1 MNYKQNKLL
10 QFFAPISFFGQLI
23 SLPDVMLDVLVKI
36 AAGILFTNQPC
47 STEVF
52 SQCIQL

>member
-23 SLPDVMLDVLVKI
+23 SLPDVMLDLLVEI
-36 AAGILFTNQPC
+36 AAGI
-47 STEVF
+47 
-52 SQCIQL
+52 